1 MSIAEDA
8 IALRL
13 IDPPRAREIRER
25 AKLPG
30 SWIAMEL
37 RVDPYT
43 VRRWET
49 GASRPRG
56 RMRLR
61 YARLLAQLNEINE
74 AA

>member
-1 MSIAEDA
+1 MSITEDA
-8 IALRL
+8 ISMRL
-13 IDPPRAREIRER
+13 IEPERAQEIRER
-25 AKLPG
+25 AGLPG

-37 RVDPYT
+37 GVDPYT

-56 RMRLR
+56 GMRLR
-61 YARLLAQLNEINE
+61 YARLLAQLNEALK